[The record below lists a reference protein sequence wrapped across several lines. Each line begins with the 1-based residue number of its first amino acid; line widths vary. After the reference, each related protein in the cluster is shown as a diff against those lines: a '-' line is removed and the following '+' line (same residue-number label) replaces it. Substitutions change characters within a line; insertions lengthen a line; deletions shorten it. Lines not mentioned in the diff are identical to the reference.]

1 MPESPARGAIA
12 TPRRRSRSRLRRNL
26 TGWAF
31 IAPAALIILGLSIF
45 PTIWATWLSTQKTDF
60 IVPGKNV
67 GLDNYR
73 ALLDDPRVWEAVKTT
88 LLFTAMYVPLS
99 VGLGLA
105 IAIALN
111 QKIRLNG
118 FYRTGI
124 FVPYVASAA
133 ATGILATFVFNREY
147 GIANDLLAMIGISE
161 QPFFQDPDQ
170 ALILLVI
177 VFLWGSIGLNI
188 VIYLAALQDIP
199 RDVIEA
205 AKVDGAHRWSILRHV
220 TLPALV
226 PVTIFEIV
234 WSLITALQF
243 FDLLVTT
250 TNGGPAGKT
259 NSIVFLLY
267 EVAFKR
273 THRYGYGAAIAVSLA
288 VVCLLL
294 AGLMA
299 FRVRRRGEAMA

>member
-1 MPESPARGAIA
+1 MTDPSGAVDAAPRSRARG
-12 TPRRRSRSRLRRNL
+12 RRLRRDL

-31 IAPAALIILGLSIF
+31 VAPAALVILGLSIF
-45 PTIWATWLSTQKTDF
+45 PTIWAGWLSTQKTDF

-67 GLDNYR
+67 GLENYQR
-73 ALLDDPRVWEAVKTT
+73 MLDDPRVWQAVKTT
-88 LLFTAMYVPLS
+88 LLFTLMYVPLA

-124 FVPYVASAA
+124 FIPYVASAA

-147 GIANDLLAMIGISE
+147 GVANDLLAAIGISE
-161 QPFFQDPDQ
+161 QPFFQDPSQ

-177 VFLWGSIGLNI
+177 VFLWGSIGLNV

-205 AKVDGAHRWSILRHV
+205 ARVDGAYRWGTFRHV
-220 TLPALV
+220 IVPALV
-226 PVTIFEIV
+226 PVTIFQVV
-234 WSLITALQF
+234 WSLITAFQF
-243 FDLLVTT
+243 FDLIVTT
-250 TNGGPAGKT
+250 TNGQPAGKT

-267 EVAFKR
+267 EIAFRK

-288 VVCLLL
+288 VVSL
-294 AGLMA
+294 ALA
-299 FRVRRRGEAMA
+299 AVLFVRGRRTGEAMA

>member
-1 MPESPARGAIA
+1 MPARSSVVA
-12 TPRRRSRSRLRRNL
+12 PRSRVSRPLLRRQL

-31 IAPAALIILGLSIF
+31 VGPATLVILGLSIF

-60 IVPGKNV
+60 IVPGKSV
-67 GLDNYR
+67 GLGNYR
-73 ALLDDPRVWEAVKTT
+73 AMLDDPRVWQAVKTT
-88 LLFTAMYVPLS
+88 LLFTALYVPLA
-99 VGLGLA
+99 VGLGLVL
-105 IAIALN
+105 AIALN
-111 QKIRLNG
+111 QRIRLNG

-147 GIANDLLAMIGISE
+147 GLANDVLGSVGISE
-161 QPFFQDPDQ
+161 QPFFQDPTQ
-170 ALILLVI
+170 ALVLLVF
-177 VFLWGSIGLNI
+177 VFLWGSIGLNV
-188 VIYLAALQDIP
+188 VIYLAALQDVP

-205 AKVDGAHRWSILRHV
+205 AKVDGAHGWATFRHV
-220 TLPALV
+220 IVPALV
-226 PVTIFEIV
+226 PVTIFQVV

-267 EVAFKR
+267 EIAFRR

-288 VVCLLL
+288 AVSLLL
-294 AGLMA
+294 AALL
-299 FRVRRRGEAMA
+299 FTRRRRRGESIA